1 MHTQNLLLILFSI
14 AMASGIS
21 ITVVKVL
28 IKNAHKLGVID
39 HPKERSSHTTP
50 TPRGGGMSFLIAFMM
65 TSMLLITFQLINY
78 VEFIPLLICLPIVS
92 LTGWFDDR
100 SSLTARSRLFVQLI
114 CALFSLALITKFF
127 ALDIQA
133 SFLPIESQFIL
144 RTLAILFIIWCINLY
159 NFMDGIDGLAGSQA
173 IFIALALAGFSY
185 IEGEYD
191 FMYIHLT
198 LAASVFG
205 FIIFNWNPAKI
216 FMGDVGSYFLGFY
229 FACMGILQDI
239 EGKIQ
244 LPTIGILMGPLIVD
258 ATYTLF
264 ARLLSGHKIF
274 EPHKDHCFQHIVQK
288 GKSHKQVA
296 TYYLLASIF
305 WCLPM
310 AILSELNNTPIRIG
324 LWAISYAPLIAV
336 CFYFKAGKKTS

>member
-1 MHTQNLLLILFSI
+1 MNSQSILLIIFSI
-14 AMASGIS
+14 TIASSLS
-21 ITVVKVL
+21 IIVVKAL

-39 HPKERSSHTTP
+39 HPKERSSHHAP

-65 TSMLLITFQLINY
+65 TSMLLITFQLVDHI
-78 VEFIPLLICLPIVS
+78 EFIPLLICLPILS

-100 SSLTARSRLFVQLI
+100 SSLTARSRLFIQII
-114 CALFSLALITKFF
+114 CSLFSLALITKFF
-127 ALDIQA
+127 AMDIQA

-144 RTLAILFIIWCINLY
+144 RALAVLFFVWCINLY

-173 IFIALALAGFSY
+173 IFIALGLAIFCY
-185 IEGEYD
+185 FEQEYD
-191 FMYIHLT
+191 FMYLHLT

-205 FIIFNWNPAKI
+205 FIIFNWSPAKI

-229 FACMGILQDI
+229 FACMGVLQDV

-244 LPTIGILMGPLIVD
+244 LPTTGILMAPLIVD

-264 ARLLSGHKIF
+264 SRLFQGYKLFDTHKTFCFHKI
-274 EPHKDHCFQHIVQK
+274 VQS

-296 TYYLLASIF
+296 TYYLMASIF
-305 WCLPM
+305 WCLPI

-324 LWAISYAPLIAV
+324 LWAISYVPLIAV